1 MRLAA
6 TTAAAFLGVPILAAS
21 SPNLGILSGTHTQTN
36 LKNSSTVTL
45 ASSGSTAEPRA
56 AAAQTA
62 AKKGQIITVERGDYL
77 NKLAREHDTTAL
89 RLFYANTQI
98 KDPDLIFPG
107 QQLRVPTASETLKV
121 RPVPAN
127 EQLPKPTPR
136 QSTQA
141 AAPQQEAPKR
151 RVAARSS
158 ANAPS
163 VASGSA
169 WDKLAAC
176 ESGGNWH
183 INTGNG
189 YYGGLQFTNSTWLG
203 FGGGQ
208 YASRADLAT
217 REQQIAIAQKVQASQ
232 GWNAW
237 PACSLK
243 IGLR

>member
-1 MRLAA
+1 MRLVA
-6 TTAAAFLGVPILAAS
+6 TTAAALLGVPIMAAS

-36 LKNSSTVTL
+36 LKNSSNVTL
-45 ASSGSTAEPRA
+45 ASSSPTAEPRV
-56 AAAQTA
+56 AAQPATR
-62 AKKGQIITVERGDYL
+62 KSQIITVERGDYL

-89 RLFYANTQI
+89 RLFYANTQV
-98 KDPDLIFPG
+98 KDPDLIYPG
-107 QQLRVPTASETLKV
+107 QQLRVPTADETLKV

-151 RVAARSS
+151 RVATRSS
-158 ANAPS
+158 ASAPS

-189 YYGGLQFTNSTWLG
+189 YYGGLQFSSSTWLG